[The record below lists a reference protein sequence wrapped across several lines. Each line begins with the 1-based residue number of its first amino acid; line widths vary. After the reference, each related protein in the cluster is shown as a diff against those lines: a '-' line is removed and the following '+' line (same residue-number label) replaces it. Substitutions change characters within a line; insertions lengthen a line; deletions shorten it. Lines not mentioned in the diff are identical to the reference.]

1 MNASF
6 SFVTQLKK
14 ALCICLAASLMSV
27 PAYAQTQQTMITTGA
42 VLAQIDR
49 AEAQRQVEAIVAN
62 ADIQKALIDRGLMP
76 DEVKARLASL
86 TEKEIRDLA
95 GQLDQARAGGEITGI
110 LVAVLLVV
118 LIIFLIK
125 RI

>member
-6 SFVTQLKK
+6 GFKK
-14 ALCICLAASLMSV
+14 FLCICLAASLMSV
-27 PAYAQTQQTMITTGA
+27 PSYAQTQQGMITTGA

-49 AEAQRQVEAIVAN
+49 AEAQRQVEAIVNN
-62 ADIQKALIDRGLMP
+62 AEIQKALIDRGLMP
-76 DEVKARLASL
+76 DEVKSRLASL
-86 TEKEIRDLA
+86 TEQEIRDLA
-95 GQLDQARAGGEITGI
+95 GQLDQARAGGEVVGI

-118 LIIFLIK
+118 LIIFLVK